1 MFDLQ
6 GLSVYL
12 VGMMGSGKSTVGP
25 LLAANLG
32 YSFLDTDTT
41 IARSCA
47 KDLGYSFEDPDLDK
61 TALVG
66 KIITEIFQT
75 AGEAEFRRIETQI
88 LTEVSAYTRLVI
100 ATGGG
105 IVIDRENWNHLHQG
119 LVIWLDPS
127 VDLLVDRLQEDTTRP
142 ILATPGEL
150 KPKLDGIL
158 AERRHRYAEADI
170 HIPFT
175 HNLTPEEIVDRILE
189 VPSEELKPKL
199 ERILTERRDR
209 YAEADIHIP
218 FTHNLTPEEIVDRI
232 LTAIPTVLK
241 TPPPMPA

>member
-1 MFDLQ
+1 VFDLQ

-41 IARSCA
+41 IARACA
-47 KDLGYSFEDPDLDK
+47 TDLGYSFADPDLDAS
-61 TALVG
+61 ALVG

-88 LTEVSAYTRLVI
+88 LAEVSAYTRLVI

-127 VDLLVDRLQEDTTRP
+127 VDLLVERLQHDTSRP
-142 ILATPGEL
+142 ILATP
-150 KPKLDGIL
+150 
-158 AERRHRYAEADI
+158 
-170 HIPFT
+170 
-175 HNLTPEEIVDRILE
+175 
-189 VPSEELKPKL
+189 EELKPKL
-199 ERILTERRDR
+199 ERIRTERRDR

-218 FTHNLTPEEIVDRI
+218 FTDNLTPEEIVDRI

-241 TPPPMPA
+241 TPVAIPE

>member
-75 AGEAEFRRIETQI
+75 AGEAEFRCIETQI
-88 LTEVSAYTRLVI
+88 LAEVSAYTRLVI

-105 IVIDRENWNHLHQG
+105 IILDRENWNHLHQG

-127 VDLLVDRLQEDTTRP
+127 LDLLVDRLQEDTTRP

-150 KPKLDGIL
+150 QPKLDRIL

-170 HIPFT
+170 HIPIT
-175 HNLTPEEIVDRILE
+175 DNLTPAEIVDRIT
-189 VPSEELKPKL
+189 
-199 ERILTERRDR
+199 I
-209 YAEADIHIP
+209 
-218 FTHNLTPEEIVDRI
+218 
-232 LTAIPTVLK
+232 AIPTVLK
-241 TPPPMPA
+241 TPLPIPS

>member
-6 GLSVYL
+6 GLSIYL

-32 YSFLDTDTT
+32 YGFLDTDPT
-41 IARSCA
+41 IARACA
-47 KDLGYSFEDPDLDK
+47 KDLGDDFQAPDLDE
-61 TALVG
+61 AELVG
-66 KIITEIFQT
+66 KIITKIFQT

-88 LTEVSAYTRLVI
+88 LAEVSAYTRLVI

-105 IVIDRENWNHLHQG
+105 IVLERENWNHLHQG

-127 VDLLVDRLQEDTTRP
+127 LDLLVERLQDDTTRP
-142 ILATPGEL
+142 ILATPEEL
-150 KPKLDGIL
+150 QPKLERIL

-170 HIPFT
+170 HIPIT
-175 HNLTPEEIVDRILE
+175 HNLTPEEIVDRILKA
-189 VPSEELKPKL
+189 PSEELQPKL
-199 ERILTERRDR
+199 ERILAERRHR

-218 FTHNLTPEEIVDRI
+218 ITHNLTPEEIVDRI
-232 LTAIPTVLK
+232 LKAIPTVLK
-241 TPPPMPA
+241 TPLPIPS